1 MAGIEFK
8 TTIVTVSNA
17 KRLLQA
23 LLMVLGV
30 IYLVQLSKV
39 KRRDSGLS
47 GRKGSVMDELGMW
60 GRGYAGF
67 GPRVSPIGLCKCL
80 GGDEMGLCPFFWIDL
95 PTNALPWTDQACPL
109 VLSLHTRTFITREK
123 DVLHTLGITNRILTL
138 SVQECASA
146 DLMGMLPYRRA

>member
-39 KRRDSGLS
+39 KRRDSGL
-47 GRKGSVMDELGMW
+47 
-60 GRGYAGF
+60 
-67 GPRVSPIGLCKCL
+67 
-80 GGDEMGLCPFFWIDL
+80 
-95 PTNALPWTDQACPL
+95 
-109 VLSLHTRTFITREK
+109 
-123 DVLHTLGITNRILTL
+123 
-138 SVQECASA
+138 
-146 DLMGMLPYRRA
+146 